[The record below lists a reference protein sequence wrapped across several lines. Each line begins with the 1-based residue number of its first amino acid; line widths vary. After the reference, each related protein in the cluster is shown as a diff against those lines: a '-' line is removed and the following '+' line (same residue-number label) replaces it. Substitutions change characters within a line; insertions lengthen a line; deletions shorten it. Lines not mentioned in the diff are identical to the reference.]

1 MKYVAAL
8 VCAAAWSATAFQFP
22 TASTGRATW
31 LLRQRSQF
39 RSWDDEREDRR
50 REREEDFRSERG
62 DRYGRSSRGPPRR
75 DDRRDDYRGSSRGV
89 QRTPLSEL
97 RQRTAPAPLLGA
109 VMTTYE
115 SQTTSAEDME
125 HFFSVKSLQDIGA
138 NSLAVEVSS
147 RSNACIVNNLLS
159 CNCCLCCRAEVCMLL
174 LSAAVAGAGCT
185 WHHTTEQDS
194 GCFVPVCA
202 RRAPLRYC

>member
-8 VCAAAWSATAFQFP
+8 VCAAAWSSTAFQFP
-22 TASTGRATW
+22 AASTGRATS

-50 REREEDFRSERG
+50 REREEDFRSARG
-62 DRYGRSSRGPPRR
+62 DRSGGRDSRNSRGPPRR

-125 HFFSVKSLQDIGA
+125 HFFSVKSLQDVGA
-138 NSLAVEVSS
+138 SSLAVEVSCNS
-147 RSNACIVNNLLS
+147 TAFIVNGSLS
-159 CNCCLCCRAEVCMLL
+159 CKCCCY
-174 LSAAVAGAGCT
+174 SS
-185 WHHTTEQDS
+185 H
-194 GCFVPVCA
+194 
-202 RRAPLRYC
+202 